1 MLPPAGAPPA
11 MRKGMRSPASRS
23 LSSLLWKDEPDT
35 QAAVNRSAETGI
47 VVVRPLSVRGDA
59 HEIPLAGPMSFFVPL
74 FGEPDMV
81 SAAGRW
87 GGLWKQIPSL
97 HKRLLK
103 TARPAPGRA
112 ASRRRPGVSDKK
124 WRREMSPHGPYYLR
138 STTPKTAERRR

>member
-103 TARPAPGRA
+103 TARPAPG
-112 ASRRRPGVSDKK
+112 ASAIPAIFITSRNSKRCTQTGQ
-124 WRREMSPHGPYYLR
+124 
-138 STTPKTAERRR
+138 KTVFIFDCYKLTLSQT